1 VNPAVYLV
9 LAVLGI
15 EVDADAVLALDAGQL
30 AAVGDCCGERH
41 REQRLPVAAGR
52 ATSSTNGC
60 TRVRVRLPP
69 RIGGHTD
76 ALYLDAVDW
85 GLATVGLTLL
95 LLAAVSRRLVSTPIT
110 PAMVVVAVGVLAG
123 PLVLDD
129 LTLGPTSSTVRRLAE
144 ATLAVVLFSDSS
156 RINLRALRREAS
168 IPMRLLGIGLPLTI
182 VLGTLVALV
191 LFGSFSL
198 SEALIL
204 GVILAPTDAG
214 LGSAVVTDARLPQRV
229 RQSLNVESGLNDG
242 ICVPLLLIVLA
253 TASGAGGGP
262 HPAQVIGEEIGYGLV
277 GGIVAGTL
285 AAEIVIAAG
294 ARRLI
299 DDAWRQ
305 IIPVAAAVFAY
316 GIAEALGGSGFI
328 AAFTAGTLFGLIAR
342 ENSSRTMRFTEET
355 GALLDSITFL
365 IFGAVLLGP
374 ALEHVSWQ
382 IALYA
387 IMSLTIVRMLPVA
400 ISLWGTHARGP
411 TVAFVGWF
419 GPRGLASIVF
429 AVIVEDTHQAHAGAI
444 LTACYLTVGLSVLV
458 HGLSA
463 APLVSRYADWYRAV
477 AGERLPAMER
487 EPAHEHRPRGQAAAS

>member
-1 VNPAVYLV
+1 MN
-9 LAVLGI
+9 
-15 EVDADAVLALDAGQL
+15 
-30 AAVGDCCGERH
+30 
-41 REQRLPVAAGR
+41 
-52 ATSSTNGC
+52 
-60 TRVRVRLPP
+60 
-69 RIGGHTD
+69 
-76 ALYLDAVDW
+76 W
-85 GLATVGLTLL
+85 GLAIVGLTLL
-95 LLAAVSRRLVSTPIT
+95 LLAAVSRRLSSTPIT
-110 PAMVVVAVGVLAG
+110 PAMVVVAIGVLAG

-129 LTLGPTSSTVRRLAE
+129 LTVGPTSSTVRRLAE

-168 IPMRLLGIGLPLTI
+168 VPLRLLGIGLPLTI

-214 LGSAVVTDARLPQRV
+214 LGSAVVTDPRLPQRV

-253 TASGAGGGP
+253 TASGAGVAS
-262 HPAQVIGEEIGYGLV
+262 HPGQVIGEEIGYGLI
-277 GGIVAGTL
+277 GGIVAGGL
-285 AAEIVIAAG
+285 AAQVVTVAG
-294 ARRLI
+294 GKRLI
-299 DDAWRQ
+299 EDAWRQ
-305 IIPVAAAVFAY
+305 IIPVAAAVLAY

-328 AAFTAGTLFGLIAR
+328 AAFTAGALFGLMAH
-342 ENSSRTMRFTEET
+342 EDSTGTMRFTEES

-365 IFGAVLLGP
+365 VFGAVLLGP

-387 IMSLTIVRMLPVA
+387 VLSLTIVRMVPVA
-400 ISLWGTHARGP
+400 ISLWGIHARTR
-411 TVAFVGWF
+411 TVAFIGWF

-458 HGLSA
+458 HGISA
-463 APLVSRYADWYRAV
+463 APLVSRYASWYRAS
-477 AGERLPAMER
+477 AGERLPAMES
-487 EPAHEHRPRGQAAAS
+487 EPAHEHRVRGPATLPSS